1 MSNPLLKPNDS
12 RFHPLE
18 LRDEAGQNRFAE
30 ESAAPAGVDSKPGD
44 AFATASDDA
53 RPFEPRYEAH
63 QAPRTALL
71 YLLGGMAWT
80 GAAIGVVALSGLI
93 PAGWICPLLGIAPA
107 GAASFLAWEDLK
119 AIRTGAM
126 AAEVRPATRL
136 AMWIG
141 LLGLLACAAIVGS
154 MIYGEMP
161 FLPDVL

>member
-1 MSNPLLKPNDS
+1 VPNSERND
-12 RFHPLE
+12 
-18 LRDEAGQNRFAE
+18 AY
-30 ESAAPAGVDSKPGD
+30 AAAPGD
-44 AFATASDDA
+44 AT
-53 RPFEPRYEAH
+53 PFEPRYEAH
-63 QAPRTALL
+63 QTPRTALL

-80 GAAIGVVALSGLI
+80 GAAVGVVALSGLI

-107 GAASFLAWEDLK
+107 GAAWFLAWEDIK

-126 AAEVRPATRL
+126 AEEARPATRL

-154 MIYGEMP
+154 MIYREMP

>member
-1 MSNPLLKPNDS
+1 MSNPLFKPNDS
-12 RFHPLE
+12 RFHPPE
-18 LRDEAGQNRFAE
+18 LRDEAGQSRFAE
-30 ESAAPAGVDSKPGD
+30 ESAVQAAANSESND
-44 AFATASDDA
+44 AYTTANGDA

-63 QAPRTALL
+63 QTPRTALL
-71 YLLGGMAWT
+71 YLLAGMAWT

-107 GAASFLAWEDLK
+107 ATAWLLAGEDIK
-119 AIRTGAM
+119 AIRSGAM
-126 AAEVRPATRL
+126 AAEARPATRW

-154 MIYGEMP
+154 MIYRELP

>member
-1 MSNPLLKPNDS
+1 MSNPLLKPEDP
-12 RFHPLE
+12 RFRPLE
-18 LRDEAGQNRFAE
+18 FRDEAGQNRFGE
-30 ESAAPAGVDSKPGD
+30 EEAAKAGVDSKSGD
-44 AFATASDDA
+44 AFATASGDA

-63 QAPRTALL
+63 QVPRTALL

-80 GAAIGVVALSGLI
+80 GAAIGAVALAGLI

-107 GAASFLAWEDLK
+107 GAAWFLAWEDLK
-119 AIRTGAM
+119 SIRTGAM
-126 AAEVRPATRL
+126 DEEARPATRL

-154 MIYGEMP
+154 MIYREMP